1 MNANISAS
9 TITMTKTEAKAAGKF
24 GTPEFNE
31 LIALRTQFP
40 TFRIEVKASKSKDNM
55 KGLTVPYMKKYIEA
69 HDDAE
74 KTNMTIF
81 NALRG
86 LDENGKEIELARV
99 ATYGELK
106 MWFLDTYPEVED
118 MNKTVDDILTKAK
131 KNREAKR
138 EAERK
143 AAKMAA

>member
-1 MNANISAS
+1 MKAIIAKKVIEMNKA
-9 TITMTKTEAKAAGKF
+9 EAKAAGR
-24 GTPEFNE
+24 TASPEFAELNE
-31 LIALRTQFP
+31 LRAAFP
-40 TFRIEVKASKSKDNM
+40 GFRIEVKESKSKGTM
-55 KGLTVPYMKKYIEA
+55 KGLNIPYMKKYIEA
-69 HDDAE
+69 HDDAK

-86 LDENGKEIELARV
+86 LDENGNENELARV

-118 MNKTVDDILTKAK
+118 MNKTVDDILAKAK

-138 EAERK
+138 LAAAK
-143 AAKMAA
+143 AA